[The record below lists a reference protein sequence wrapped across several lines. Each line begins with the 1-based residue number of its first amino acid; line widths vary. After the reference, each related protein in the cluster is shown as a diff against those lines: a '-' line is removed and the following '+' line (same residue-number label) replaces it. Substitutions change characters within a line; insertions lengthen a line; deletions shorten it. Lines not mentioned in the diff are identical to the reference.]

1 MLLTEAPLNPHRNR
15 EKAAE
20 VFFDTFNVPAMF
32 CAPQV
37 SPCTAV
43 QGRVGSRTAPWA
55 GMGAG
60 GRATQEQRLKT

>member
-37 SPCTAV
+37 SPRRT
-43 QGRVGSRTAPWA
+43 GS
-55 GMGAG
+55 G
-60 GRATQEQRLKT
+60 